1 MSPTQPY
8 PIEIAL
14 VSGLVLRGLE
24 HDQDGPPVVLVHDVG
39 GDADSWRGLPADL
52 TAKGFRVVNLELRG
66 HGLSDGDID
75 PDTTVDDL
83 REALTIIGGSFG
95 PVGFIGIGEVATAAL
110 CLGPGEGSPV
120 HILLSPTP
128 SDACHF
134 ERAVPAMRAIFAGTA
149 DQKADGLIRSVYQR
163 LPGQNMWFSTG
174 TDAHGIDLLGA
185 NPTVIEQMAMFLRRY
200 LTGHHLAW
208 IAGHRPGSD
217 SDGFGTEEG
226 QSRPAADQ

>member
-1 MSPTQPY
+1 MSPTQPF

-14 VSGLVLRGLE
+14 SSGVVLRGLE
-24 HDQDGPPVVLVHDVG
+24 YDQDGPPVVLVHDVG
-39 GDADSWRGLPADL
+39 GDADSWRDLPSDL
-52 TAKGFRVVNLELRG
+52 TGKGFRVMSLELRG
-66 HGLSDGDID
+66 HGLSDGDIE
-75 PDTTVDDL
+75 PDTTFDDL

-128 SDACHF
+128 SDSF
-134 ERAVPAMRAIFAGTA
+134 DLERAIPAMRAIFTGTA
-149 DQKADGLIRSVYQR
+149 DQEADGFVRSVYQR

-174 TDAHGIDLLGA
+174 IEARGVELLEA
-185 NPTVIEQMAMFLRRY
+185 NPTMIEQMAMFLRRY

-208 IAGHRPGSD
+208 IAEHRSNSD
-217 SDGFGTEEG
+217 SDRLGTQGG
-226 QSRPAADQ
+226 QSRPTANQ